1 VSDAPELTTAR
12 LRLRLWGERDL
23 APFAALNADARV
35 MEFFPA
41 PLSAAESDALVDRI
55 REHFAKH
62 GFGFW
67 AVQAPGVADFIGFVG
82 LAIPTF
88 QARFTPCVEI
98 AWRLAYDY
106 WGRGYSS
113 EAAAAV
119 VEFAFGTLGL
129 DEIVSFTVPGNLRSR
144 RVMGRLGMRRS
155 PEDDFEHPSLPEG
168 HPLRAH
174 VLYRL
179 SRRQWQ
185 ARAPKPPR
193 SRGAARTPPP
203 AQ

>member
-1 VSDAPELTTAR
+1 MSDAPELTTAR
-12 LRLRLWGERDL
+12 LRLRAWAERDL
-23 APFAALNADARV
+23 APFAALNADPRV

-41 PLSAAESDALVDRI
+41 PLSAAESDALVGHV
-55 REHFAKH
+55 REHFARH
-62 GFGFW
+62 GYGFW

-82 LAIPTF
+82 LAVPTF

-113 EAAAAV
+113 EAAVAV
-119 VEFAFGTLGL
+119 VDFAFASLGL
-129 DEIVSFTVPGNLRSR
+129 DEIVSFTVPDNLRSR

-155 PEDDFEHPSLPEG
+155 PEDDFEHPALPEG

-179 SRRQWQ
+179 SRGEWQ
-185 ARAPKPPR
+185 ARAAKPAR
-193 SRGAARTPPP
+193 SRSGKSAPT